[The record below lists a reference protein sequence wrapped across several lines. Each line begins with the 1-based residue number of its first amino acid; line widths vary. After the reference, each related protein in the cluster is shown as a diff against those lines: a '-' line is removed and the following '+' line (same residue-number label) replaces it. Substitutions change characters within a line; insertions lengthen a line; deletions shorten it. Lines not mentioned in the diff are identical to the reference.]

1 MNVNLELSYRNCAY
15 LRKSRADRDA
25 ELLGNEDTLAR
36 HRRILTE
43 LSEKLKLPISKFYCE
58 VVSGDTITDRP
69 VMQQLLLDVES
80 GKWDGVYVV
89 EVERLA
95 RGNTRDQGVVADA
108 FKYSNTKIITPTKIY
123 DPTNE
128 FDEEYFEFG
137 LFMSRR
143 EYKTINR
150 RLQRGRIASVKE
162 GRYICST
169 APYGY
174 TRVPIPHEKGYTL
187 EINPSEADVVKMI
200 YNWYCYGDS
209 SDSSSGRLGAT
220 SIARRLD
227 ALSVKP
233 RINDFWS
240 KASIMDILKNIT
252 YTGAVS
258 FGRYKEVKTT
268 SNGIVHKTKKLSNDY
283 TIAAGLHPAIISP
296 DLFELAQKIRTE
308 NRKNT
313 VPSGSVLQNPLSGII
328 YCRKC
333 GSLLT
338 RLAPNTRNKYSTLK
352 CPNRY
357 CNNVSSPLFL
367 VEEQILSFL
376 RSWLSSYEVNKD
388 FSDVE
393 SFSDEISEKNGLLEN
408 INSEIIS
415 RKRQLEKAYDFLEKE
430 IYTLDV
436 FTQRR
441 SALNNDIDRLEES
454 KRHLFS
460 DISKLESLREEKEK
474 FAPRVRNLLDTYDT
488 NTAAINNQILKEVI
502 SKIYYDKDEP
512 NRRGNLYNS
521 NFTLSIYPSVPF

>member
-162 GRYICST
+162 GHYICST

-174 TRVPIPHEKGYTL
+174 NRVQIPREKGYTL
-187 EINPSEADVVKMI
+187 EINPAEADVVKMI

-227 ALSVKP
+227 ELSVKP

-240 KASIMDILKNIT
+240 KASIIDILKNIT
-252 YTGAVS
+252 YAGFVS

-268 SNGIVHKTKKLSNDY
+268 SNGVVRKTRKLSDDY
-283 TIAAGLHPAIISP
+283 TIATGLHPAIIP
-296 DLFELAQKIRTE
+296 PELFELAQKIRTE
-308 NRKNT
+308 NCINT
-313 VPSGSVLQNPLSGII
+313 VPSRSVLQNPLSGFV
-328 YCRKC
+328 YCKKC
-333 GSLLT
+333 GTLLT
-338 RLAPNTRNKYSTLK
+338 RLGPNTRNKYATLK

-376 RSWLSSYEVNKD
+376 RSWLGAYEINQDSSD
-388 FSDVE
+388 IE
-393 SFSDEISEKNGLLEN
+393 SFSDEISEKNGLLDN
-408 INSEIIS
+408 IDSEIIS
-415 RKRQLEKAYDFLEKE
+415 KKRQLEKAYEFLEKE

-436 FTQRR
+436 FSQRR
-441 SALNNDIDRLEES
+441 AVLNNDIEHLEES
-454 KRHLFS
+454 KKQLLS
-460 DISKLESLREEKEK
+460 NISRLESLREEKEQ
-474 FAPRVRNLLDTYDT
+474 FAPKVKNLLDTYDT
-488 NTAAINNQILKEVI
+488 NTAAVNNQILKEVI

-512 NRRGNLYNS
+512 NRRGNLCNS
-521 NFTLSIYPSVPF
+521 NFTLDIYPHVPF